1 MERGFMMKRNI
12 GKCILLSFALSAF
25 FLNGCSTPPTNSE
38 TPENIQTP
46 ENAETPE
53 IDVETPEVPS
63 VPVVVESEEMG
74 NTNSNIL
81 NGGHAVLYKDWI
93 YFMNFSE
100 ENSLFRM
107 KTDGTEESMVSE
119 DFAYLLNASGDWLY
133 YASGK
138 ENGQIFKIRPDG
150 SEKTLVIDRV
160 SMNMIVSEE
169 HIYFIDFSNE
179 SGPDRFKIFRVRTDG
194 TERQKIV
201 DHTVSY
207 FSISDEWIY
216 YLKEDEQKIYRV
228 KKDGSEDAK
237 VSDAPV
243 FSFTILDSSI
253 YYTPHPNESGLYKMN
268 MDGTGN
274 MELTDEPIRT
284 FTVNEEWIYY
294 DNIIREAPKSDEDK
308 TDSVVDFE
316 LKKMRLDGTEAAV
329 LLNQETLSL
338 SICGDWV
345 IYALMD
351 EPNHSILQTLV
362 KTDGTGRKDF
372 IADLSS
378 PGEDMEIHSPHVSVE
393 VGDLSIMVN
402 SAYSTNVSP
411 WSPNQDQ
418 FQDLVV
424 DGSLLFVNITVKNES
439 TKDLD
444 LENLIGINIGNNT
457 YMGQYADVTDQEE
470 ISDIQFHFP
479 LSRYSSSLILK
490 PGDTKEI
497 QVYFSPDDRTYPV
510 SLVLVDQSSFEFLT
524 SFEIMPDEEHY
535 VPTEDDALN
544 LMKKRFPDHQ
554 VQVLRQRVMDQEEK
568 IYYAFEVKKNE
579 AEDSSYYL
587 MKRDTEEVFYGV
599 PDKVSPNLLRLG
611 EPLE

>member
-1 MERGFMMKRNI
+1 MKRNI

-25 FLNGCSTPPTNSE
+25 FLNGCSAPSTNSE
-38 TPENIQTP
+38 TPENSQTP
-46 ENAETPE
+46 EDTETLE
-53 IDVETPEVPS
+53 VDVETPEVPT
-63 VPVVVESEEMG
+63 VPVVVEGERMG

-81 NGGHAVLYKDWI
+81 NGGHAVLHKDWI
-93 YFMNFSE
+93 YYMNFSE

-107 KTDGTEESMVSE
+107 KTDGTEESLVAE
-119 DFAYLLNASGDWLY
+119 DIAYLLNASGDWLY

-138 ENGQIFKIRPDG
+138 ENGRIFKIRPDG

-194 TERQKIV
+194 TQRQKIV

-216 YLKEDEQKIYRV
+216 YLKEDEQKIHRV
-228 KKDGSEDAK
+228 NKDGSEDTK
-237 VSDAPV
+237 VSDTSV

-253 YYTPHPNESGLYKMN
+253 YYTPYPNESGLYKMN

-284 FTVNEEWIYY
+284 FTVCEEWIYY
-294 DNIIREAPKSDEDK
+294 DNIIREASKSDEDK
-308 TDSVVDFE
+308 SDPVVDFK

-329 LLNQETLSL
+329 LENQETLSL
-338 SICGDWV
+338 SICGDWI

-351 EPNHSILQTLV
+351 EPNHSIRQTLV

-372 IADLSS
+372 IVDLTS
-378 PGEDMEIHSPHVSVE
+378 PEDNVESHSPQVSVE
-393 VGDLSIMVN
+393 VGDLSITVN
-402 SAYSTNVSP
+402 SAYSTNFSS

-424 DGSLLFVNITVKNES
+424 DGSLLFVNMTVKNES
-439 TKDLD
+439 TKNLD
-444 LENLIGINIGNNT
+444 LENLTGINIGNNT

-470 ISDIQFHFP
+470 ISDIRFHFP
-479 LSRYSSSLILK
+479 LSRYSSSIILK
-490 PGDTKEI
+490 PGETKEI
-497 QVYFSPDDRTYPV
+497 QAYFSPDDRTYPV
-510 SLVLVDQSSFEFLT
+510 SLVIVDKGSFDVLT
-524 SFEIMPDEEHY
+524 SFEILPDEEHY

-544 LMKKRFPDHQ
+544 LMEERFPDHQ
-554 VQVLRQRVMDQEEK
+554 VQVLGQRVMDQEEK
-568 IYYAFEVKKNE
+568 IYYAFEVKKKG
-579 AEDSSYYL
+579 AEESTCYL
-587 MKRDTEEVFYGV
+587 MKRDTEEIFYGV
-599 PDKVSPNLLRLG
+599 PDKNEPGLLRLG